1 MRDSPQPVPSPSAPI
16 ELVRRST
23 QPPGRPAPVPPQAL
37 SAVRETLAGVPIA
50 QRDLLIEHLHR
61 LQDRFG
67 QLRTDHL
74 GALAE
79 LMQLSVAE
87 VYEVASFYHHFDI
100 ARPHSDGSFA
110 APAALTLRV
119 CTGIACQL
127 AGGREL
133 LGHLQASL
141 ADKDVRVVAAPCI
154 GRCEQAPAV
163 LVHQHALAQ
172 ATPEAVQAAVE
183 RGDRSAQPI
192 APAVDV
198 DAASGAGAYRVL
210 AECLAGTRSA
220 EQVMATLQA
229 SGLRGLGGAGF
240 GAGLK
245 WRAVRAAASP
255 RLLAVNIDE
264 GEPGTFKDRHLLER
278 NPRRFLEGLL
288 IAAWAVEID
297 NVFIYLRDEYHA
309 CRALLERELAAL
321 RAAPPMPA
329 LPMIELRRGAGAYIC
344 GEESAM
350 FESIEG
356 KRGLPRWRPPHA
368 AERGLF
374 GLPTLVHNLETLS
387 WVPEILQRGAAD
399 FAAAGRHGHKGL
411 RAFSVSGR
419 VCQPGVKIAP
429 VGITL
434 NELLAEFCGGLP
446 PGQRLYGWLPGGAS
460 GGILP
465 ASLADVPLDFGTL
478 EPHGGAIGTAAVVVL
493 SESDAH
499 RDRAV
504 DAARNLLS
512 FFAAESCGQCTPCR
526 SGTAR
531 MHELIRS
538 EHWDRAL
545 LADLSLVM
553 REASI
558 CGLGRAAPNPVDCV
572 LRYFAHELA

>member
-1 MRDSPQPVPSPSAPI
+1 MQSPPQPVQTAMI
-16 ELVRRST
+16 ELVRRSS
-23 QPPGRPAPVPPQAL
+23 QPRGLPAPVPAEAMR
-37 SAVRETLAGVPIA
+37 AVRDTLAGVPIA

-79 LMQLSVAE
+79 LMRVSVAE
-87 VYEVASFYHHFDI
+87 VYEAASFYHHFDI
-100 ARPHSDGSFA
+100 ARPRSDGGFD
-110 APAALTLRV
+110 APPTLTVRV
-119 CTGIACQL
+119 CAGIACEL

-133 LGHLQASL
+133 LDSLQTPL
-141 ADKDVRVVAAPCI
+141 AAKDVRVVAAPCI

-163 LVHQHALAQ
+163 LVHQRALGN
-172 ATPEAVQAAVE
+172 ATLESVQAAVE
-183 RGDRSAQPI
+183 RGDRTPEPI
-192 APAVDV
+192 EPAVGPGSSE
-198 DAASGAGAYRVL
+198 ATGAYTVL

-220 EQVMATLQA
+220 EQVMAALEA

-240 GAGLK
+240 PAGLK

-255 RLLAVNIDE
+255 RLMAVNIDE
-264 GEPGTFKDRHLLER
+264 GEPGTFKDRFHLER
-278 NPRRFLEGLL
+278 NAKRFLEGLL
-288 IAAWAVEID
+288 IAAWATEID
-297 NVFIYLRDEYHA
+297 NVFIDLRDEYHA

-329 LPMIELRRGAGAYIC
+329 LPMIELRRGAGAYVC

-356 KRGLPRWRPPHA
+356 RRGLPRWRPPHA

-374 GLPTLVHNLETLS
+374 GLPTLVHNFETLY
-387 WVPEILQRGAAD
+387 WVPEVLQRGADD
-399 FAAAGRHGHKGL
+399 FAAAGRHGSKGL
-411 RAFSVSGR
+411 RSFSVSGR
-419 VCQPGVKIAP
+419 VRQPGVKIAP
-429 VGITL
+429 AGITL
-434 NELLAEFCGGLP
+434 NELLAEHCGGLP
-446 PGQRLYGWLPGGAS
+446 DGHRLYAWLPGGAS

-478 EPHGGAIGTAAVVVL
+478 EPHGGDIGTAAVVVL
-493 SESDAH
+493 SESDTH

-504 DAARNLLS
+504 DAARNLMA
-512 FFAAESCGQCTPCR
+512 FFATESCGQCTPCR

-531 MHELIRS
+531 MLELIRT
-538 EHWDRAL
+538 EHWDRAV

-572 LRYFAHELA
+572 LRYFAHELT

>member
-1 MRDSPQPVPSPSAPI
+1 MQAPPQPVHTAPI
-16 ELVRRST
+16 ELVRRSS
-23 QPPGRPAPVPPQAL
+23 QPRGLPLPVPAEAM
-37 SAVRETLAGVPIA
+37 SAVRDALVGVPIA

-79 LMQLSVAE
+79 LMRLSVAE

-100 ARPHSDGSFA
+100 ARPGSDGRVD
-110 APAALTLRV
+110 APPALTVRV
-119 CTGIACQL
+119 CTGIACEL
-127 AGGREL
+127 AGGSEL
-133 LGHLQASL
+133 LGSLQVSL
-141 ADKDVRVVAAPCI
+141 AAKDLRVVAAPCI
-154 GRCEQAPAV
+154 GRCEQAPAA
-163 LVHQHALAQ
+163 LVHQRALAQ
-172 ATPEAVQAAVE
+172 ATLESVQAVVE
-183 RGDRSAQPI
+183 RGDRSPEPI
-192 APAVDV
+192 EPAVGPDGNEGV
-198 DAASGAGAYRVL
+198 RAYAVL
-210 AECLAGTRSA
+210 AECLAGARSA
-220 EQVMATLQA
+220 EQVMTTLEA

-240 GAGLK
+240 PAGLK
-245 WRAVRAAASP
+245 WRAVRAATSP
-255 RLLAVNIDE
+255 RLMAVNIDE
-264 GEPGTFKDRHLLER
+264 GEPGTFKDRFHLER
-278 NPRRFLEGLL
+278 NAKRFLEGLL
-288 IAAWAVEID
+288 IAAWATEID
-297 NVFIYLRDEYHA
+297 NVFIFLRDEYHA

-321 RAAPPMPA
+321 RASPPMPG
-329 LPMIELRRGAGAYIC
+329 LPMIELRRGAGAYVC

-374 GLPTLVHNLETLS
+374 GLPTLVHNFETLV
-387 WVPEILQRGAAD
+387 WVPEVLQRGADD
-399 FAAAGRHGHKGL
+399 FAAAGRRGCKGL
-411 RAFSVSGR
+411 RSFSVSGR
-419 VCQPGVKIAP
+419 VRLPGVKIAP
-429 VGITL
+429 AGITL
-434 NELLAEFCGGLP
+434 NELLAEHCGGLP
-446 PGQRLYGWLPGGAS
+446 DGHRLYAWLPGGAS

-478 EPHGGAIGTAAVVVL
+478 EPHGGDIGTAAVVVL
-493 SESDAH
+493 SESDTH

-504 DAARNLLS
+504 DAARNLMA
-512 FFAAESCGQCTPCR
+512 FFATESCGQCTPCR

-531 MHELIRS
+531 MLDLVRT

-572 LRYFAHELA
+572 LRHFSHELT